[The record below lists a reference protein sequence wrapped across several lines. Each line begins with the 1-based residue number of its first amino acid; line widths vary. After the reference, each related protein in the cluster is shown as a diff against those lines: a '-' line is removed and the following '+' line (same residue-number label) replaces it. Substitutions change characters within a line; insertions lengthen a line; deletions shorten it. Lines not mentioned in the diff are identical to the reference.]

1 MTSSRTLPTRG
12 SADADPELLA
22 RLFRT
27 MAYSRALEELM
38 KTHLKKHRF
47 DGWWHPGEGQE
58 AAQAGAVTAL
68 QTDDYLFYQGR
79 GVAWAIGKGMDLDRI
94 LGDLLGRTTGATRGK
109 GGGVPHWADPSIGL
123 MGEGATL
130 GSVFPLAGGA
140 ALAEWIRGGT
150 RVALADFG
158 DGTAARGTFHE
169 TLLEAAAW
177 KLPVVFYCENN
188 AVSVNEPFAAHSP
201 TGTVVERA
209 SAYGVP
215 GVHVDGQDAVAVH
228 SAVAEAVRRAR
239 GGEGPTVI
247 EARTYRVGP
256 HAFGV
261 PTPEDRPDLAGYRDP
276 LEVLAARMPVEQVD
290 EIRAEAQ
297 EAVALAYQRA
307 LVAPPAGVEVLGRD
321 VFIPYDQPAESEI
334 EGREMVRTR
343 YAQAVGMAIVE
354 EMRRDDSVFLFGQ
367 GIADGGWFGGER
379 GLADEFGKRRVLNTG
394 ITEAFMCGAVVGA
407 ALAGARPVLQLGFGG
422 FTLIG
427 GDEVYHKL
435 GKWNEMHGGVF
446 DSIAGV
452 IIAPIGPNAGSG
464 PEHGTNIEVL
474 GMHFPGL
481 KVVVP
486 STPADAKGL
495 LKAAIR
501 DPNPVLF
508 HQVFPLQFDRGMV
521 PVEDDF
527 VIPIGKA
534 KVAREGSS
542 VTVVTYGYLYKRS
555 MQIADEL
562 AGEGIDVEVIDLRS
576 LVPLDWETVLA
587 SADKTGR
594 VLVLHDAA
602 LTAGPGAEIVAR
614 IAEASGTGR
623 IGPVRCRRLAGMD
636 AVAPQIIALEEA
648 MLPSKER
655 IVTTLREM
663 VTQG

>member
-1 MTSSRTLPTRG
+1 MTATPTT
-12 SADADPELLA
+12 AIPAVDTVDADLA
-22 RLFRT
+22 RRIFTT
-27 MAYSRALEELM
+27 MALSRAVEDLM
-38 KTHLKKHRF
+38 KVHLKTTRF

-58 AAQAGAVTAL
+58 GAAAGAVAAL
-68 QTDDYLFYQGR
+68 ATDDYLFYQGR
-79 GVAWAIGKGMDLDRI
+79 GVTWAIGKGLDLDR
-94 LGDLLGRTTGATRGK
+94 LFGDLLARTTGATRGK
-109 GGGVPHWADPSIGL
+109 GAGVPHWADPAIGL

-140 ALAEWIRGGT
+140 ALAEWVRGGH

-169 TLLEAAAW
+169 TLLEAATW
-177 KLPVVFYCENN
+177 KLPMVLFCENN
-188 AVSVNEPFAAHSP
+188 DVSVNEPFGAHSP
-201 TGTVVERA
+201 TKTVAERA

-215 GVHVDGQDAVAVH
+215 GVHVDGQDALAVH
-228 SAVAEAVRRAR
+228 RAVSEAVARAR
-239 GGEGPTVI
+239 AGEGPTVI

-261 PTPEDRPDLAGYRDP
+261 PTPEDRPDLVGYRDP
-276 LEVLAARMPVEQVD
+276 LEVHADYLPEEEREQIRQQAVSDVQAAYERALAAPV
-290 EIRAEAQ
+290 
-297 EAVALAYQRA
+297 
-307 LVAPPAGVEVLGRD
+307 AGVEVLGRD
-321 VFIPYDQPAESEI
+321 VFIDYDQPVESSL
-334 EGREMVRTR
+334 EGRELVRTR

-354 EMRRDDSVFLFGQ
+354 EMRRDSEVFLLGQ
-367 GIADGGWFGGER
+367 GIANGGWFGGER
-379 GLADEFGKRRVLNTG
+379 GLADEFGYRRVLNTG

-407 ALAGARPVLQLGFGG
+407 SIAGARPVLQLGFGG

-446 DSIAGV
+446 DQIPGV

-486 STPADAKGL
+486 ATAADAKGL

-501 DPNPVLF
+501 DPNPVLY

-527 VIPIGKA
+527 IIPIGKA
-534 KVAREGSS
+534 KVAREGSHIS
-542 VTVVTYGYLYKRS
+542 LITYGYLYKRA
-555 MQIADEL
+555 MEVAEQL
-562 AGEGIDVEVIDLRS
+562 AGEGIDVEVVDLRS

-587 SADKTGR
+587 SADKTGK

-602 LTAGPGAEIVAR
+602 LTAGPGAEVVAG
-614 IAEASGTGR
+614 IAEASGKGE
-623 IGPVRCRRLAGMD
+623 IGPVRARRLAGMD

-648 MLPSKER
+648 LLPTAEL
-655 IVTTLREM
+655 IADTVREM
-663 VTQG
+663 VAQQ

>member
-1 MTSSRTLPTRG
+1 MTSATTLPTPG
-12 SADADPELLA
+12 SADADPELVA
-22 RLFRT
+22 RIFRT
-27 MAYSRALEELM
+27 MACSRALEEAM
-38 KTHLKKHRF
+38 KIHLAKQRF

-58 AAQAGAVTAL
+58 AAQAGAAAAL
-68 QTDDYLFYQGR
+68 ATDDYLFYQGR
-79 GVAWAIGKGMDLDRI
+79 GVAWALGKGMDLDRI
-94 LGDLLGRTTGATRGK
+94 FGDLFARTTGATRGK
-109 GGGVPHWADPSIGL
+109 GAGVPHWADPGIGL

-140 ALAEWIRGGT
+140 ALAEWIRGGS

-177 KLPVVFYCENN
+177 KLPVIFYCENN

-201 TGTVVERA
+201 TGTVAERA
-209 SAYGVP
+209 AAYGVP
-215 GVHVDGQDAVAVH
+215 GVLVDGQDALAVYA
-228 SAVAEAVRRAR
+228 AVAEAVRRAR
-239 GGEGPTVI
+239 NGEGPTVI
-247 EARTYRVGP
+247 EARTFRVGP

-261 PTPEDRPDLAGYRDP
+261 PTPADREDLTGYRDP
-276 LEVLAARMPVEQVD
+276 LEVLAARMPADQVAT
-290 EIRAEAQ
+290 IRTEAQ
-297 EAVALAYQRA
+297 EQVRAAYDRA
-307 LVAPPAGVEVLGRD
+307 LGAPVAGREVLGRD
-321 VFIPYDQPAESEI
+321 VFIPYEQPDEPDL

-354 EMRRDDSVFLFGQ
+354 EMRRDPEVFLFGQ
-367 GIADGGWFGGER
+367 GIANGGWFGGER
-379 GLADEFGKRRVLNTG
+379 GLAEEFGNRRVLNTG

-427 GDEVYHKL
+427 GDEVYHKF

-501 DPNPVLF
+501 DPNPVLY
-508 HQVFPLQFDRGMV
+508 HQVFPSQFDRGLV

-534 KVAREGSS
+534 KVARAGS
-542 VTVVTYGYLYKRS
+542 
-555 MQIADEL
+555 
-562 AGEGIDVEVIDLRS
+562 AGDDCHVRLPLQEID
-576 LVPLDWETVLA
+576 
-587 SADKTGR
+587 G
-594 VLVLHDAA
+594 
-602 LTAGPGAEIVAR
+602 G
-614 IAEASGTGR
+614 
-623 IGPVRCRRLAGMD
+623 C
-636 AVAPQIIALEEA
+636 
-648 MLPSKER
+648 
-655 IVTTLREM
+655 
-663 VTQG
+663 